1 MTIVEWQRV
10 AIIGV
15 SASAAV
21 FLGACLWLV
30 VGLWG
35 GKTSRER
42 RSAMLTVC
50 SNFSGSCSQPCEPR
64 RAHTRIWCSRTC
76 SYAINSRCSPV
87 RPEADRMPASH
98 LGQAALGPGSPLLC
112 RLA

>member
-42 RSAMLTVC
+42 RSAMLTLC
-50 SNFSGSCSQPCEPR
+50 SNSSGSCSPPR
-64 RAHTRIWCSRTC
+64 KPLPAHVRIS
-76 SYAINSRCSPV
+76 
-87 RPEADRMPASH
+87 
-98 LGQAALGPGSPLLC
+98 
-112 RLA
+112 